1 MFIEKFSAL
10 VSNNYFIVFMVLVSF
25 DYITGV
31 AKATIWKV
39 TDSDASIKGIIRHT
53 IVLIS
58 VALIWVGCQAFN
70 AEYLAFTI
78 NVMYC
83 LNYTLSILEN
93 FGVMG
98 IYVPKFLQNKIQAE
112 INRYE
117 QQLENTL
124 DNKDLRNKKART
136 DVNINIAKYEEQDN
150 INIENNEEQNN
161 IDIAS
166 NEEQD
171 NK

>member
-1 MFIEKFSAL
+1 MFIERFSAL
-10 VSNNYFIVFMVLVSF
+10 TSNNYFVVFMVLVSF

-39 TDSDASIKGIIRHT
+39 TDSDASIKGIVRHT

-58 VALIWVGCQAFN
+58 VALIWVGCQAFD

-78 NVMYC
+78 NIMYC
-83 LNYTLSILEN
+83 LNYSLSILEN

-117 QQLENTL
+117 QQLENKL
-124 DNKDLRNKKART
+124 DNKDLRNKKSKT
-136 DVNINIAKYEEQDN
+136 DVNINISHNKEQDN
-150 INIENNEEQNN
+150 TSGKE
-161 IDIAS
+161 
-166 NEEQD
+166 
-171 NK
+171 

>member
-1 MFIEKFSAL
+1 MFIERFSAL
-10 VSNNYFIVFMVLVSF
+10 VSNNYFIVFMVLVLF

-78 NVMYC
+78 NIMYC
-83 LNYTLSILEN
+83 LNYALSILEN

-117 QQLENTL
+117 QQLENKL
-124 DNKDLRNKKART
+124 DNKDLRNQKAQT
-136 DVNINIAKYEEQDN
+136 DLNIYITKDKEQ
-150 INIENNEEQNN
+150 EN
-161 IDIAS
+161 
-166 NEEQD
+166 
-171 NK
+171 K

>member
-10 VSNNYFIVFMVLVSF
+10 VSNNYFIVFMVLVLF
-25 DYITGV
+25 DYVTGV

-58 VALIWVGCQAFN
+58 VALIWVGCQAFD

-78 NVMYC
+78 NIMYC
-83 LNYTLSILEN
+83 LNYALSILEN

-117 QQLENTL
+117 QQLENEL
-124 DNKDLRNKKART
+124 DNKDLRNKKSKT
-136 DVNINIAKYEEQDN
+136 DVNINISHDK
-150 INIENNEEQNN
+150 
-161 IDIAS
+161 
-166 NEEQD
+166 EQD

>member
-10 VSNNYFIVFMVLVSF
+10 VSNNYFIVFMVLVLF

-39 TDSDASIKGIIRHT
+39 ADSDASIKGIIRHT

-58 VALIWVGCQAFN
+58 VALIWVGCQLFD

-78 NVMYC
+78 NIMYC
-83 LNYTLSILEN
+83 LNYSLSILEN

-117 QQLENTL
+117 QQLENKL
-124 DNKDLRNKKART
+124 DNKDLRNKKSKT
-136 DVNINIAKYEEQDN
+136 DVNICFSHDK
-150 INIENNEEQNN
+150 
-161 IDIAS
+161 
-166 NEEQD
+166 EQD

>member
-1 MFIEKFSAL
+1 MFIERFSAL
-10 VSNNYFIVFMVLVSF
+10 TSNNYFVVFMVLVSF

-39 TDSDASIKGIIRHT
+39 TDSDASIKGIVRHT

-58 VALIWVGCQAFN
+58 VALIWVGCQEFD

-78 NVMYC
+78 NIMYC
-83 LNYTLSILEN
+83 LNYSLSILEN

-117 QQLENTL
+117 QQLENKL
-124 DNKDLRNKKART
+124 DNKDLRNKKSKT
-136 DVNINIAKYEEQDN
+136 DVNINISHNKEQDN
-150 INIENNEEQNN
+150 TSGKE
-161 IDIAS
+161 
-166 NEEQD
+166 
-171 NK
+171 

>member
-31 AKATIWKV
+31 AKSTIWKV

-58 VALIWVGCQAFN
+58 VALIWVGCQLFN

-78 NVMYC
+78 NIMYC
-83 LNYTLSILEN
+83 LNYSLSILEN

-98 IYVPKFLQNKIQAE
+98 IYVPKFLQNKIEAE

-117 QQLENTL
+117 QQLENKL
-124 DNKDLRNKKART
+124 DNKDLRNKKSKT
-136 DVNINIAKYEEQDN
+136 DVNINISHDK
-150 INIENNEEQNN
+150 
-161 IDIAS
+161 
-166 NEEQD
+166 EQD

>member
-10 VSNNYFIVFMVLVSF
+10 VNNNYFIVFMVLVLF
-25 DYITGV
+25 DYVTGV

-39 TDSDASIKGIIRHT
+39 TDSDASVKGIIRHT

-58 VALIWVGCQAFN
+58 VALIWVGCQLFN

-78 NVMYC
+78 NIMYC
-83 LNYTLSILEN
+83 LNYSLSILEN

-117 QQLENTL
+117 RQLENEL
-124 DNKDLRNKKART
+124 DNKDLQNEKSKTA
-136 DVNINIAKYEEQDN
+136 VNINIGYDK
-150 INIENNEEQNN
+150 
-161 IDIAS
+161 
-166 NEEQD
+166 EQD